1 MREMTLA
8 RQVWDLLEPFE
19 SHADAVNLERHV
31 PTYFQLPPPKMDGA
45 IPFHPAYNS
54 SASNMKMRTIDT
66 EPPSPFH
73 NKTSFTSAAAQ
84 DRSRS
89 LPHTM
94 PSQVSPTVGTFGQ
107 RLDTSNTLLSSSSD
121 MTSIDGSRS
130 GEGSRMP
137 ELRKTSTATD
147 ETPFSPDSSSGQ
159 GNISPND
166 QTPFG
171 MASEGG
177 TYFVNRPTM
186 GHGHSDKKKPKGG
199 SKWTSVFTGTR
210 KESIPGQSVETT
222 SLSSSTLEAQRL
234 DEINLESLIRV
245 PRKASS
251 KSKTAKAI
259 NISLSQ
265 NSTNG
270 LFWTQSLIQIWDMGA
285 SPPAMTRVFP
295 TESSCYKA
303 AVTKMYLA
311 YIIGT
316 RDPKLTVSASTDKVL
331 LPFYLFFSL
340 AYDYPA

>member
-1 MREMTLA
+1 MREMALA

-19 SHADAVNLERHV
+19 SHTDAMHLERHV
-31 PTYFQLPPPKMDGA
+31 PTYFQLPPPKVDGA
-45 IPFHPAYNS
+45 IPYHPAHGNS
-54 SASNMKMRTIDT
+54 TASNVKMRTYDT

-73 NKTSFTSAAAQ
+73 NKTSFISAAAQ

-94 PSQVSPTVGTFGQ
+94 PSQISPSVGTFSQ
-107 RLDTSNTLLSSSSD
+107 RLDTPNTLPSSSSD
-121 MTSIDGSRS
+121 LTSLDGSRS
-130 GEGSRMP
+130 GETSRIP
-137 ELRKTSTATD
+137 ELRKNSTTTD
-147 ETPFSPDSSSGQ
+147 ETPFSPDSI
-159 GNISPND
+159 GNTSPND
-166 QTPFG
+166 HNPYG
-171 MASEGG
+171 MGSEGG
-177 TYFVNRPTM
+177 TYFVNRSAM
-186 GHGHSDKKKPKGG
+186 SQSHSDRKKSKGG

-222 SLSSSTLEAQRL
+222 SLSSSSLEAQRL
-234 DEINLESLIRV
+234 DEINLESLVRV
-245 PRKASS
+245 PRKTS
-251 KSKTAKAI
+251 KSKSAKAI

-303 AVTKMYLA
+303 SVTKMYLA

-316 RDPKLTVSASTDKVL
+316 RDPKLTVSA
-331 LPFYLFFSL
+331 FSQ
-340 AYDYPA
+340 

>member
-19 SHADAVNLERHV
+19 SHMDAINLERHV
-31 PTYFQLPPPKMDGA
+31 PTYFQLPPPQADGGV
-45 IPFHPAYNS
+45 PFHPAYGTS
-54 SASNMKMRTIDT
+54 SASNLKMRTYDT

-73 NKTSFTSAAAQ
+73 TKTAFTSAAAQ

-89 LPHTM
+89 LPHTI
-94 PSQVSPTVGTFGQ
+94 PSQISPSVGTFSQ
-107 RLDTSNTLLSSSSD
+107 RLDTPTTLPSSSSD
-121 MTSIDGSRS
+121 MTSLDGSRS
-130 GEGSRMP
+130 GEGPRMS

-147 ETPFSPDSSSGQ
+147 EMLFSPDSTSGP
-159 GNISPND
+159 GSNTSPIE
-166 QTPFG
+166 QTPSG
-171 MASEGG
+171 AGADPSH
-177 TYFVNRPTM
+177 YFANRPAV
-186 GHGHSDKKKPKGG
+186 GHSHSDRKKSKGG

-210 KESIPGQSVETT
+210 KESAAGQAVETT
-222 SLSSSTLEAQRL
+222 SLSSSALEAQRL
-234 DEINLESLIRV
+234 DEINLESLVRV
-245 PRKASS
+245 PRKSSS
-251 KSKTAKAI
+251 KSKTAKTI

-270 LFWTQSLIQIWDMGA
+270 LFWTQSLIQVWDLGA

-316 RDPKLTVSASTDKVL
+316 RDPKLTVSAIN
-331 LPFYLFFSL
+331 F
-340 AYDYPA
+340 